1 MFWLVCMHVGWM
13 VFINISLFLI
23 PFLCVTYKHLL
34 FHYISYQLVKW
45 LLFFSIKRGEN
56 CMYSIFDMSIVCN
69 SYVRECFN
77 AKSFE
82 SEIFIFSSMRVC
94 VCCCFFSVL
103 RLPLPLQFCG
113 CVCREYVDF
122 QYAPV
127 NVILFRLFNKLV
139 KLCTYCK
146 IVSKTGA
153 TFSINTFVVYAN
165 VAHLY
170 GNCVFTNS
178 HKSTLKLCSF
188 WAYNVLFMSIVH
200 SIPIWDIVFVIV
212 SMSRE
217 MHWLFLFVPHKHG
230 NFLIIQSRR
239 KNKKKTKLKLLETY
253 ASIEI
258 TY

>member
-1 MFWLVCMHVGWM
+1 MQNPL
-13 VFINISLFLI
+13 
-23 PFLCVTYKHLL
+23 K
-34 FHYISYQLVKW
+34 
-45 LLFFSIKRGEN
+45 
-56 CMYSIFDMSIVCN
+56 
-69 SYVRECFN
+69 
-77 AKSFE
+77 AK
-82 SEIFIFSSMRVC
+82 FSSFHRWEC
-94 VCCCFFSVL
+94 VYACCFFVL

-113 CVCREYVDF
+113 CVCKEYVDF

-146 IVSKTGA
+146 IISKTGA

-217 MHWLFLFVPHKHG
+217 MRWLFLFVPHKHG

-239 KNKKKTKLKLLETY
+239 KNKKNQAQIARNLCIHWNYLLGKRFEGSQTVLSVARLRLCKMHFNCRTTTSY
-253 ASIEI
+253 GRTGEQYSWENFSI
-258 TY
+258 